1 MAFWK
6 KQRAIQALVLK
17 HVQCVDDT
25 LGYFKDAMWAY
36 LDEGEKGKASELA
49 LETHLAEG
57 RADDV
62 RREVEAELL
71 GGALLAHSRRE
82 ILEVIEGVD
91 KLANA
96 GEATLDYLL
105 LQRVRIP
112 EEIKPTLREI
122 LTKTQEI
129 FEEVKQALSLLFRDM
144 SKVLDHTKAIEIKE
158 GEVDRLER
166 SALKELFGMDLD
178 LAEKMQ
184 VRGLVE
190 DLVELSDRA
199 EDLSDRIDIMIAER
213 RL

>member
-6 KQRAIQALVLK
+6 KQRVIETLVLR
-17 HVQCVDDT
+17 HAQCVDET
-25 LGYFKDAMWAY
+25 LSYFQEALSAY
-36 LDEGEKGKASELA
+36 LEGETKKASELA
-49 LETHLAEG
+49 LETHQAEG

-96 GEATLDYLL
+96 GEAALDYLL

-112 EEIKPTLREI
+112 EEIKPILREI
-122 LTKTQEI
+122 MVKNQEI
-129 FEEVKQALSLLFRDM
+129 FEEVKQSLHLLFQDM
-144 SKVLDHTKAIEIKE
+144 SRALEHTKAIEIKE
-158 GEVDRLER
+158 GEIDHLER
-166 SALKELFGMDLD
+166 SVIKQLFNMDID
-178 LAEKMQ
+178 LAEKIQMH
-184 VRGLVE
+184 GLVE
-190 DLVELSDRA
+190 ELVELSDRA

>member
-6 KQRAIQALVLK
+6 KQRAIETLVLR
-17 HVQCVDDT
+17 HVQCVDET
-25 LGYFKDAMWAY
+25 LAYFQEALSAY
-36 LDEGEKGKASELA
+36 LDEGETKKASELA
-49 LETHLAEG
+49 LETHQAES

-96 GEATLDYLL
+96 GEAALDYLL

-112 EEIKPTLREI
+112 EEIKPMLREI
-122 LTKTQEI
+122 MVKNQEI
-129 FEEVKQALSLLFRDM
+129 FEEVKQSLHLLFQDM
-144 SKVLDHTKAIEIKE
+144 SRALEHTKAIEIKE
-158 GEVDRLER
+158 GEVDHLER
-166 SALKELFGMDLD
+166 SVIKQLFNMDID
-178 LAEKMQ
+178 LAEKIQM
-184 VRGLVE
+184 RGLVE
-190 DLVELSDRA
+190 ELVELSDRA

>member
-6 KQRAIQALVLK
+6 KQRVIETLVLR
-17 HVQCVDDT
+17 HAQCVDET
-25 LGYFKDAMWAY
+25 LAYFQEALSAY
-36 LDEGEKGKASELA
+36 LEGETKKASQLA
-49 LETHLAEG
+49 LETHQAEG

-96 GEATLDYLL
+96 GEAALDYLL

-112 EEIKPTLREI
+112 EEIKPMLKEI
-122 LTKTQEI
+122 MVKNQEI
-129 FEEVKQALSLLFRDM
+129 FEEVKQSLHLLFQDM
-144 SKVLDHTKAIEIKE
+144 SRALEHTKAIEIKE
-158 GEVDRLER
+158 GEVDHLER
-166 SALKELFGMDLD
+166 SAIKQLFNMDID
-178 LAEKMQ
+178 LAEKIQM
-184 VRGLVE
+184 RGLVE
-190 DLVELSDRA
+190 ELVELSDRA

>member
-6 KQRAIQALVLK
+6 KQRAIETLVLR
-17 HVQCVDDT
+17 HAQCVDET
-25 LGYFKDAMWAY
+25 LAYYQEALSAY
-36 LDEGEKGKASELA
+36 LEGETKKASELA
-49 LETHLAEG
+49 FETHQAEG

-96 GEATLDYLL
+96 GEAALDYLL

-112 EEIKPTLREI
+112 EEIKPILREI
-122 LTKTQEI
+122 MVKNQEI
-129 FEEVKQALSLLFRDM
+129 FEEVKQSLHLLFQDM
-144 SKVLDHTKAIEIKE
+144 SRALEHTKAIEIKE
-158 GEVDRLER
+158 GEVDHLER
-166 SALKELFGMDLD
+166 SVIKQLFNMDID
-178 LAEKMQ
+178 LAEKIQM
-184 VRGLVE
+184 RGLVE
-190 DLVELSDRA
+190 ELVELSDRA

>member
-6 KQRAIQALVLK
+6 KQRVIETLVLR
-17 HVQCVDDT
+17 HAQCVDET
-25 LGYFKDAMWAY
+25 LVYYQEALSAY
-36 LDEGEKGKASELA
+36 LEGETKKASELA
-49 LETHLAEG
+49 LETHQAEG

-96 GEATLDYLL
+96 GEAALDYLL

-112 EEIKPTLREI
+112 EEIKPILREI
-122 LTKTQEI
+122 MVKNQEI
-129 FEEVKQALSLLFRDM
+129 FEEVKQSLHLLFQDM
-144 SKVLDHTKAIEIKE
+144 SRALEHTKAIEIKE
-158 GEVDRLER
+158 GEIDHLER
-166 SALKELFGMDLD
+166 SVIKQLFNMDID
-178 LAEKMQ
+178 LAEKIQMH
-184 VRGLVE
+184 GLVE
-190 DLVELSDRA
+190 ELVELSDRA